1 MKTVKVKVYYNSEDN
16 SINVKFDD
24 DNLILLSE
32 SKKILNAKE
41 IYNMFKYET
50 GKLYELLELDDLT
63 GLTADDMYYIKEC
76 YKIFKNIINGI
87 SISEEEKT
95 DE

>member
-1 MKTVKVKVYYNSEDN
+1 MKPVKVKVYYNSEDN

-32 SKKILNAKE
+32 SKKTLNAKE

-63 GLTADDMYYIKEC
+63 GLNDDDIYYIKEC
-76 YKIFKNIINGI
+76 HKIFKNIINGI

>member
-1 MKTVKVKVYYNSEDN
+1 MKPVKVKVYYNSEDN

-32 SKKILNAKE
+32 SKKTLNAKE

-63 GLTADDMYYIKEC
+63 GLNDDDIYYIKEC
-76 YKIFKNIINGI
+76 HKIFKNIINGI
-87 SISEEEKT
+87 SISEEAKT

>member
-32 SKKILNAKE
+32 SKKTLNAKE

-63 GLTADDMYYIKEC
+63 GLTDDDRYYIKEC
-76 YKIFKNIINGI
+76 HKIFKNIINGI
-87 SISEEEKT
+87 NISEEEKN
-95 DE
+95 

>member
-1 MKTVKVKVYYNSEDN
+1 MKTVKMKVYYNSEDN

-32 SKKILNAKE
+32 SKKTLNAKE

-63 GLTADDMYYIKEC
+63 GLTDDDRYYIKEC
-76 YKIFKNIINGI
+76 HKIFENIINGI
-87 SISEEEKT
+87 NISEEEKT

>member
-32 SKKILNAKE
+32 SKRTLNAKE

-63 GLTADDMYYIKEC
+63 GLTDDDMYYIKEC
-76 YKIFKNIINGI
+76 HKIFKNIINGI
-87 SISEEEKT
+87 SISEKEKT

>member
-32 SKKILNAKE
+32 SKKTLNAKE

-63 GLTADDMYYIKEC
+63 GLTDDDRYYIKEC
-76 YKIFKNIINGI
+76 HKIFENIINGI
-87 SISEEEKT
+87 NISEEEKT

>member
-32 SKKILNAKE
+32 SKKTLNAKE

-63 GLTADDMYYIKEC
+63 GFTDDDRYYIKEC
-76 YKIFKNIINGI
+76 HKIFENIINGI
-87 SISEEEKT
+87 NISEEEKT

>member
-32 SKKILNAKE
+32 SKKTLNAKE

-63 GLTADDMYYIKEC
+63 SLTDDDRYYIKEC
-76 YKIFKNIINGI
+76 HKIFENIINGI
-87 SISEEEKT
+87 NISEEEKT

>member
-1 MKTVKVKVYYNSEDN
+1 MKTVKVQVYYNSEDN

-32 SKKILNAKE
+32 SKKTLNAKE

-76 YKIFKNIINGI
+76 HKIFKNIINGI